1 MFQSRR
7 FNPVLQRS
15 TSSGEDVRRP
25 WSLARAGLISVS
37 LLALA
42 ACGNSAETPEL
53 TETEDDPRREVYVT
67 AAFDSTNDSARAL
80 AFVPSTMAPSLGMIV
95 SATRDGGLE
104 LFDADGALRTSH
116 AGAELTALAA
126 APGFQLRG
134 EALPLV
140 FGSAADGSGLL
151 GFAITPDFEVFDLPL
166 GSVATEGEIRGVC
179 LFGEGLGYVDLV
191 VLEAGNAAVVA
202 RVQDRGDAQL
212 SIEAVERFD
221 LPSPARS
228 CTVLNDDI
236 YFAAPASGIART
248 SRTGEV
254 LAERMELASG
264 IAADDFNG
272 TPVILTV
279 NGNDGDVLALDA
291 DTLLP
296 RANFS
301 FVDGLS
307 TPGLETA
314 SRIALTNQSYGF
326 TAYSD
331 GLLAFFDRGDNRIK
345 VVSREATVRSFFV
358 SE

>member
-7 FNPVLQRS
+7 FNPVLQH
-15 TSSGEDVRRP
+15 TTPSGADLRRP

-42 ACGNSAETPEL
+42 ACGNSGEDPALVES
-53 TETEDDPRREVYVT
+53 EDDTRREVYVT
-67 AAFDSTNDSARAL
+67 AAFESTNDSARAL

-151 GFAITPDFEVFDLPL
+151 GYAITPDFEIFDLPL
-166 GSVATEGEIRGVC
+166 DAIATDSEIRGVC
-179 LFGEGLGYVDLV
+179 LFGEGIGYVDLI
-191 VLEAGNAAVVA
+191 VLEAGNSALVA

-212 SIEAVERFD
+212 SVETVDRFD

-236 YFAAPASGIART
+236 YFAAPASGIARV
-248 SRTGEV
+248 SRSGEV
-254 LAERMELASG
+254 LAERMELATG
-264 IAADDFNG
+264 IASDNFNG
-272 TPVILTV
+272 TPVVLTV
-279 NGNDGDVLALDA
+279 NGNNGIVLALDA
-291 DTLLP
+291 ETLLP

-314 SRIALTNQSYGF
+314 TRIALTDQSYGF

-331 GLLAFFDRGDNRIK
+331 GILAFFDRSDSRIK
-345 VVSREATVRSFFV
+345 VVSREATIRSFFV